1 MEWIFLAIAGVFEVA
16 WAILLKY
23 SEGFSK
29 LIPSVGTIIFM
40 ILSFFFLA
48 KAIEKIPIGTAYA
61 VWTGI
66 GAVGTAVLGIILMNE
81 SKELTRIFFIL
92 IIVAGIIGLKLF
104 SE

>member
-1 MEWIFLAIAGVFEVA
+1 MEWIYLAIAGVFEVT
-16 WAILLKY
+16 WAIMLKY

-29 LIPSVGTIIFM
+29 LVPSAGTVIFM
-40 ILSFFFLA
+40 ILSFFFLS

-66 GAVGTAVLGIILMNE
+66 GAVGTAIIGIILLNE
-81 SKELTRIFFIL
+81 SKDFPRLFFIL
-92 IIVAGIIGLKLF
+92 LIVIGIFGIKLY